1 MWKTGLALTATDCKS
16 PRLKDMRPND
26 KWKRQ
31 TLLYGVCGGL
41 LSGADLLEV
50 RSYPSDAIN
59 SEHPDEVHSG
69 NKFV

>member
-1 MWKTGLALTATDCKS
+1 
-16 PRLKDMRPND
+16 MRPND